1 MFKLQNRLISV
12 NRTTHLCLISL
23 LIILSNLPS
32 LAQRELKFDIINQQ
46 NGLSANSVS
55 IILQDSRGY
64 LWLGTGDGLNK
75 YDGVGIDVLQFSEN
89 NNFISSLFESRDS
102 TLWIGIAGL
111 GLVNYD
117 PVKITSKVYEHQ
129 SSDSTSIS
137 GDRIT
142 FIHEDQDGNIWVR
155 TNKGFDCLNMQTGEF
170 QRFRA
175 NIEEGIASND
185 VTHFLEDKEGTI
197 WVGTQQGTLKFKRRG
212 RLSFDK
218 ISLSNG
224 HQTVNEIFQDRNE
237 NIWIGTS
244 SGLYALGDIS
254 DYVPMVK
261 KWPTIDKVTAI
272 WEDNL
277 GSLWVSS
284 DHTLWRFDRNSGLF
298 KKQMGSSTSKILPA
312 LIDRRSSVF
321 NAQHMHQY
329 SAESS
334 PVLVDTK
341 NNFWMVTNEG
351 LNMFDPATQLT
362 KEIRVDDHFTNISSN
377 QINNSMMDES
387 GTLWF
392 STAGGGV
399 CKFKD
404 SRFYHYQYKKGVE
417 NTLGSAFVLDFH
429 ENLDGS
435 IWVGTNG
442 GSFSLFDP
450 HSETFKRFKIPSSQS
465 IVFDI
470 VPMEREIWLAT
481 SGDGLVRYRMDDDQ
495 FTFYRHDPLKENT
508 ISSDNVQEIHIDDSG
523 NFWVG
528 TDDGLNLFDRAT
540 EAFKRIDLG
549 GADKT
554 QPDVFTIFQENSN
567 LWLGTL
573 GKGFILFNPR
583 DHEQY
588 TYFNSS
594 LNGLPNNSITSI
606 CQDPFDNNLWMGTYG
621 GGLVKFFILEEHFE
635 SYSQEDGL
643 PNNVVYS
650 IEEHSEHLWLSSNV
664 GITKFEPKAGRVVAN
679 FDVDDGLQA
688 DEFNRGSHLKLSD
701 GSMLFG
707 GINGFN
713 LFKPEE
719 VGRATYSP
727 RVHFKTFKLFGQES
741 IDTKRSILSGEKR
754 IELNYDENFFS
765 IEFVTL
771 DYRNPRRNL
780 YNYRLSG
787 LEENWN
793 EVNNVNPAASYTN
806 LDPGEYNFELRAT
819 NSDGEWLPGKEELLI
834 VIDPPFWGT
843 TQFRALVVILVIS
856 LIIMVHYYRIRF
868 LRIRYKVLN
877 KLVKE
882 RTKIINNQN
891 TELSE
896 KNVKLANTITQLKE
910 TQAKLIESEKMAS
923 LGVLSAG
930 VAHEI
935 NNPLNFIR
943 GGIQALKRRI
953 DEKLGIDP
961 ESDKY
966 VDIVNEG
973 VDRTCTIVKSLGHFG
988 RSTTDMTETCDL
1000 TFIIENCLVL
1010 MKAKMREGV
1019 RVVRKFES
1027 ADYRI
1032 QGNEGRL
1039 HQAFLNLL
1047 SNAEQA
1053 IEGKGVITL
1062 EGKANEKMVEICIS
1076 DEGAGIEPEN
1086 LDHILDPFF
1095 TTKAPGKGTGL
1106 GLSITFNIIKEHN
1119 GEIGIHSELGKGTEV
1134 TISFPRG
1141 VSKANGRENH
1151 V

>member
-1 MFKLQNRLISV
+1 MLP
-12 NRTTHLCLISL
+12 CLISL
-23 LIILSNLPS
+23 LILFSGLPC
-32 LAQRELKFDIINQQ
+32 LAQRELKFDVINQQ
-46 NGLSANSVS
+46 NGLSANSVT

-64 LWLGTGDGLNK
+64 IWLGTGDGLNK
-75 YDGVGIDVLQFSEN
+75 YDGVGIDVVQFSEN
-89 NNFISSLFESRDS
+89 NNFISSLYESRDS

-117 PVKITSKVYEHQ
+117 PVKITSRVYSHL

-137 GDRIT
+137 GDRVT
-142 FIHEDQDGNIWVR
+142 FIHEDQDGHIWVR
-155 TNKGFDCLNMQTGEF
+155 TNRGFDCLNPETGEF
-170 QRFRA
+170 RRFRQI
-175 NIEEGIASND
+175 IEEDIASND
-185 VTHFLEDKEGTI
+185 VTHFFEDQDGTI
-197 WVGTQQGTLKFKRRG
+197 WVGTQQGTIKSRQRG
-212 RLSFDK
+212 QLSFDK
-218 ISLSNG
+218 ITLSNDR
-224 HQTVNEIFQDRNE
+224 QTINDIFQDGNG

-244 SGLYALGDIS
+244 SGLYDLGDHSQGNSTI
-254 DYVPMVK
+254 K

-272 WEDNL
+272 WQDNFE
-277 GSLWVSS
+277 SLWVSS
-284 DHTLWRFDRNSGLF
+284 DHSLWRFNEASGTF
-298 KKQMGSSTSKILPA
+298 EKQLGMNTSKLLPA
-312 LIDRRSSVF
+312 LIDKRSSVF

-341 NNFWMVTNEG
+341 NIFWMVTNEG

-377 QINNSMMDES
+377 QINSSMMDES

-429 ENLDGS
+429 ENQDGS

-450 HSETFKRFKIPSSQS
+450 QDETFKRFKIPSAQS
-465 IVFDI
+465 IVFDV

-481 SGDGLVRYRMDDDQ
+481 SGDGLVQYRVDKDQ
-495 FTFYRHDPLKENT
+495 FAFFRHDPLQENS
-508 ISSDNVQEIHIDDSG
+508 ISSDNVQEIHLDASG

-528 TDDGLNLFDRAT
+528 TDDGLNLFDQDT
-540 EAFKRIDLG
+540 KTFKRIDLG
-549 GADKT
+549 GVDQT
-554 QPDVFTIFQENSN
+554 QPDVFTIFQEGNN
-567 LWLGTL
+567 FWLGTL
-573 GKGFILFNPR
+573 GKGLILFNPE
-583 DHEQY
+583 DHREY
-588 TYFNSS
+588 TYFNSER
-594 LNGLPNNSITSI
+594 NGLSNNSITSI
-606 CQDPFDNNLWMGTYG
+606 CSDPFDNNLLWMGTYG
-621 GGLVKFFILEEHFE
+621 GGLVKFFKREGQFKN
-635 SYSQEDGL
+635 YTQDNGL
-643 PNNVVYS
+643 PNNVVYG
-650 IEEHSEHLWLSSNV
+650 IEEDSGHLWLSSNA
-664 GITKFEPKAGRVVAN
+664 GITKFDPQTEQVIAN

-688 DEFNRGSHLKLSD
+688 DEFNRGSHFKLSD
-701 GSMLFG
+701 GSILFG

-713 LFKPEE
+713 VFKPDE
-719 VGRATYSP
+719 VGRANYSP
-727 RVHFKTFKLFGQES
+727 RVHFKTFKLFGEES
-741 IDTKRSILSGEKR
+741 IETKRSILSGER
-754 IELNYDENFFS
+754 SIELNYDENFFS

-771 DYRNPRRNL
+771 DYRNPRRNR
-780 YNYRLSG
+780 YKFRLSG
-787 LEENWN
+787 LEENWH

-806 LDPGEYNFELRAT
+806 LDPGAYVFELKAT
-819 NSDGEWLPGKEELLI
+819 NSDGEWLPGKEELFV
-834 VIDPPFWGT
+834 VIHPPIWGT
-843 TQFRALVVILVIS
+843 PQFRALVVILILA
-856 LIIMVHYYRIRF
+856 LIIMIHYYRIRF

-877 KLVKE
+877 QLVKE
-882 RTKIINNQN
+882 RTKTINNQN

-896 KNVKLANTITQLKE
+896 KNVELANTIKQLKE

-943 GGIQALKRRI
+943 GGIRALKKRI
-953 DEKLGIDP
+953 DDKMGVDP
-961 ESDKY
+961 ASDKY
-966 VDIVNEG
+966 IDIVNEG

-988 RSTTDMTETCDL
+988 RSTTDMNEACNL
-1000 TFIIENCLVL
+1000 TFILENCLVL
-1010 MKAKMREGV
+1010 MKSKIDDGINI
-1019 RVVRKFES
+1019 VRKFEP
-1027 ADYRI
+1027 ADYEI

-1047 SNAEQA
+1047 TNAEQA

-1062 EGKANEKMVEICIS
+1062 EGKANQERVEICIK
-1076 DEGAGIEPEN
+1076 DDGIGIESAN
-1086 LDHILDPFF
+1086 LDRILDPFF
-1095 TTKAPGKGTGL
+1095 TTKAPGQGTGL

-1119 GEIGIHSELGKGTEV
+1119 GEIGINSEVGKGTEV
-1134 TISFPRG
+1134 TISFPRTHL
-1141 VSKANGRENH
+1141 KAEELES